1 MQILRWL
8 LIFLSMSLLHG
19 CGGGDTGSVLS
30 PSQGSS
36 TTTNGNTSTTPQTA
50 DVALLGQMIIPAGV
64 GQMNL
69 TVATFKQGTTE
80 ILPNVTM
87 ELSVNGS
94 AKLNKTSVKT
104 DSRGQASLI
113 ITDSM
118 NENVL
123 LTLRG
128 VDGYQGGFT
137 RTLYF
142 GGTVTADVISQGIT
156 PADGKTAAQVV
167 VAARDSSGVPIVGA
181 PVDFSFPNDSFA
193 AATSGDTDDKGQY
206 IGAITNTVP
215 QNTYV
220 TPFAGGMAA
229 RTLPLSFGTS
239 TVSVRPQSLDL
250 IIKNN
255 NVPADGKSSASVV
268 VVARDSAG
276 VPVSNVSVNI
286 SVNSAT
292 AVLST
297 NGKSGSVNIVG
308 NTGTAGSF
316 ELGITNTVEE
326 TITLVAKMSVT
337 DDAGSTSVVQC
348 SLTSG
353 SSTTTTT
360 TTTTSDTCG
369 NTSNSGIVFKNPS
382 TTTPTGG
389 TVITA
394 VTLDEPIKNN
404 SAKQGDDARANGA
417 DTVTVVGRVLGK
429 SNNDEKE
436 VPVTDVTVSILLSG
450 GSADMKISNSGKTD
464 GSGFFTVTFT
474 DKVVETFSMRAVVG
488 GVSSDK
494 TEIKF
499 TAIPVADPTTTTRVP
514 VLTSVTL
521 YASPTKQSAND
532 KDEITLT
539 ALVLDETRTPMK
551 DVDVVLSNDGS
562 LVATGATISSG
573 GKTGES
579 GVISFKVK
587 SKQVGKFTVSAVAS
601 VVSGGALK
609 TVSSDAKVLEFINP
623 IVDLVASI
631 QLDVANNSQKIGD
644 KINLVTIVRDQA
656 GRALAG
662 VPLFIKSEAEA
673 IAEPSYGSTGANGQ
687 LSFTMTSS
695 KAKSYLVTVEVE
707 GTQSIAGK
715 TSVSQIVTFVSNT
728 GVPLDVNLTQPTV
741 LNDNQVVSS
750 DSAKGIDV
758 RVTARDSTGK
768 AVKGAAISVIVD
780 GDLVATPA
788 NGVSG
793 DNGVFATKLNS
804 IKSGTYT
811 VVFIVD
817 GCQTAECRRSTTVHF
832 TSGSPLDVNLTQPT
846 VLNDNQPASSDSAK
860 GIDVR
865 VTARDSTGKAVKGAP
880 ISVIVDGEVVA
891 TPANGSSGDNG
902 VFATK
907 LNSTKPGTYTVVF
920 VVDGC
925 ETAECRRTTTVTFLA
940 TSTGA
945 TVNLL
950 ELRVENNN
958 QLADGKGKVVLIAT
972 AYDKKGGLALSG
984 IEVSFIHTSLT
995 AKLEKDSGTTNEL
1008 GEFRTTIID
1017 DVAENFQ
1024 VTAVVKGSSAA
1035 NLRATQTVTF
1045 LPLST
1050 LQPKSIVLN
1059 ALSNNRQVNEEV
1071 ELVVIARDANNSP
1084 MSGVSIVFSTLTGD
1098 VLPDVSNSARFTSD
1112 MSKTDTDNTG
1122 SVKVKVTNNEPG
1134 TFKVKATVK
1143 GSSLSSEVTLT
1154 FNKSTTTQTPVDSLE
1169 LLTSSPELKSEGDAN
1184 GVIITA
1190 RVKDSNNNLLADKKV
1205 TFTANSGAIQA
1216 VGKKN
1221 DAQAGVTYDPA
1232 AADAGV
1238 TDATGQAYARLTT
1251 TGDPANRQIEV
1262 KATSESKTT
1271 AITVSVIGTKIK
1283 ITGSDA
1289 IVMGSESVLNI
1300 SLTDSADKGIAAQ
1313 VEVSADNGSLING
1326 SSAPVVISTDNKGL
1340 AEVKLNAVN
1349 AGATTVTVKKVKDN
1363 KPREEDA
1370 ISATWTINV
1379 SQDDFTIVASQT
1391 PDADGIYNLPISAT
1405 SGSSGCLPPYI
1416 GCEPP
1421 QGAITFKVVWKSAGQ
1436 PKQGGEVKLSTTRGT
1451 VTPQT
1456 GVTDSKGELTFA
1468 VTSETAG
1475 PGVVTATTSI
1485 ANGPS
1490 KSISVY
1496 FAAQDVASMVLQ
1508 AAPSTVGVNVS
1519 GGSEQQSKISALLR
1533 DKDGNV
1539 VKGKRIVFRVE
1550 DITGGSVSPSS
1561 AVSDAAGQASIT
1573 YYAGG
1578 SPSATNGVTVYA
1590 RVEGVNSIYCND
1602 GRVNASECA
1611 VNLTVAL
1618 KKVFITLGT
1627 GNQIGIHNVTTYAY
1641 PYTVLITDINGAPVK
1656 DEQVILSINTIGYG
1670 KGFLKW
1676 NGKTWQASYT
1686 IKPDFFCVTE
1696 DKNLNGLLDP
1706 GEDNNRDGI
1715 LTPGNVATFAADSTS
1730 VVENNSIAL
1739 KTDKDG
1745 LAAFNIIYPK
1755 NYAHWVVIQ
1764 LIARSGES
1772 TAFNTISL
1780 AAVAGDMAAQE
1791 ADPAGRVSPF
1801 GRGGPPA
1808 DPDNSKIED
1817 DTNYPNAS
1825 CNNTL

>member
-8 LIFLSMSLLHG
+8 LIFLAMSLLHG

-30 PSQGSS
+30 PSKGSS
-36 TTTNGNTSTTPQTA
+36 TTDNTSTTPQTA
-50 DVALLGQMIIPAGV
+50 DVALFGQMIIPAGV

-94 AKLNKTSVKT
+94 AKLNSTSVKT
-104 DSRGQASLI
+104 DSRGQASLT
-113 ITDSM
+113 ITDSV

-128 VDGYQGGFT
+128 VGNYQGGFT

-142 GGTVTADVISQGIT
+142 GGTVTADVVSQGII

-167 VAARDSSGVPIVGA
+167 VSARDSSGVPIAGA
-181 PVDFSFPNDSFA
+181 PVDFSFPSDSFA

-239 TVSVRPQSLDL
+239 TVSVKPQSLDL

-255 NVPADGKSSASVV
+255 NVPADGKASASVV

-297 NGKSGSVNIVG
+297 SGKSSSVNIVG

-326 TITLVAKMSVT
+326 TITLIAKMSVT
-337 DDAGSTSVVQC
+337 DDAGKTSVVQC

-353 SSTTTTT
+353 SST

-389 TVITA
+389 TQITT
-394 VTLDEPIKNN
+394 VTLDDPIKNN
-404 SAKQGDDARANGA
+404 SAKQGDEARANGA

-429 SNNDEKE
+429 SNDNE

-494 TEIKF
+494 KEIKF
-499 TAIPVADPTTTTRVP
+499 TAIPVADPAQPTARVP

-521 YASPTKQSAND
+521 YASPAKQSAND

-551 DVDVVLSNDGS
+551 DVDVTLNSDGS
-562 LVATGATISSG
+562 YATSGATISSG
-573 GKTGES
+573 GKTGDS

-587 SKQVGKFTVSAVAS
+587 SKQVGKFSVNAVAS
-601 VVSGGALK
+601 AVISGALK
-609 TVSSDAKVLEFINP
+609 TVSSDTKVLEFINP
-623 IVDLVASI
+623 IVDSVASI
-631 QLDVANNSQKIGD
+631 QLDVANNNQKIGD
-644 KINLVTIVRDQA
+644 KINLVTIVRDQS
-656 GRALAG
+656 GRALTG

-673 IAEPSYGSTGANGQ
+673 IAEPSYGATGTNGQ
-687 LSFTMTSS
+687 LNFTMTSS
-695 KAKSYLVTVEVE
+695 KAKSYVVTVEVE
-707 GTQSIAGK
+707 GTQSVTGK

-728 GVPLDVNLTQPTV
+728 GVPLDVSLTQPTV
-741 LNDNQVVSS
+741 INDNQVVSS
-750 DSAKGIDV
+750 DSTKGIDV
-758 RVTARDSTGK
+758 RVTAKDSTGK

-788 NGVSG
+788 NGASG

-846 VLNDNQPASSDSAK
+846 VLNDNQPASSASDK

-865 VTARDSTGKAVKGAP
+865 ITARDSAGKAVKGAP

-891 TPANGSSGDNG
+891 TPASGSSGDNG

-907 LNSTKPGTYTVVF
+907 LNSSKPGTYTVVF

-925 ETAECRRTTTVTFLA
+925 QTAECRRTTTVTFLA
-940 TSTGA
+940 TSADA
-945 TVNLL
+945 TASLL
-950 ELRVENNN
+950 ELRVENNS

-972 AYDKKGGLALSG
+972 AYDKKGGMALPKVD
-984 IEVSFIHTSLT
+984 VSFISTSLT
-995 AKLEKDSGTTNEL
+995 AKLEKTDGTTNEL
-1008 GEFRTTIID
+1008 GEFRTTITD

-1024 VTAVVKGSSAA
+1024 VTAVVKGSTAA

-1050 LQPKSIVLN
+1050 LQPKSVVLN
-1059 ALSNNRQVNEEV
+1059 ALSNNMQVNEDV

-1084 MSGVSIVFSTLTGD
+1084 MAGVSIVFSTLTGD
-1098 VLPDVSNSARFTSD
+1098 VLPDVSGSARFTSD
-1112 MSKTDTDNTG
+1112 MTKTETDSTG

-1134 TFKVKATVK
+1134 TFKVKATAK

-1154 FNKSTTTQTPVDSLE
+1154 FNRSTTTQTPVDSLE
-1169 LLTSSPELKSEGDAN
+1169 LLTSSPELKSEGDAA
-1184 GVIITA
+1184 GVILTA
-1190 RVKDSNNNLLADKKV
+1190 RVKDNNNNLLANKKV
-1205 TFTANSGAIQA
+1205 TFTADSGAIQA

-1221 DAQAGVTYDPA
+1221 DPQAGVTYDPA
-1232 AADAGV
+1232 ADDAGK
-1238 TDATGQAYARLTT
+1238 TDSTGQAYARLTT
-1251 TGDPANRQIEV
+1251 TGDPANRKIEI

-1271 AITVSVIGTKIK
+1271 SITVNVIGTKIK

-1300 SLTDSADKGIAAQ
+1300 GLTDSADKGIAAQ

-1326 SSAPVVISTDNKGL
+1326 NGTPVVVSTDNKGL
-1340 AEVKLNAVN
+1340 VDVKLNAVKS
-1349 AGATTVTVKKVKDN
+1349 GATTVTVKKVKDS
-1363 KPREEDA
+1363 KPRAEDV
-1370 ISATWTINV
+1370 ISATWTVNV
-1379 SQDDFTIVASQT
+1379 SQDDFTIVASQV
-1391 PDADGIYNLPISAT
+1391 PDADGVYNLPISAK
-1405 SGSSGCLPPYI
+1405 SGGSGCLPPYI

-1421 QGAITFKVVWKSAGQ
+1421 QGAMTFKVLWKSAGQ

-1468 VTSETAG
+1468 VTSDTAG

-1490 KSISVY
+1490 KSIQVY
-1496 FAAQDVASMVLQ
+1496 FTATDVSAMILQ
-1508 AAPSTVGVNVS
+1508 AEPSTIGTNTN
-1519 GGSEQQSKISALLR
+1519 GSTDQQSKIIALLR
-1533 DKDGNV
+1533 DKDGNL
-1539 VKGKRIVFRVE
+1539 VKGKRVFFRVE
-1550 DITGGSVSPSS
+1550 DITGGYVSPSS
-1561 AVSDAAGQASIT
+1561 AVTDNAGQANVT

-1578 SPSATNGVTVYA
+1578 SSSSTKGVSVYA
-1590 RVEGVNSIYCND
+1590 RVEGVNSLYCTDDLPNKP
-1602 GRVNASECA
+1602 ECI

-1618 KKVFITLGT
+1618 RKAFITLGT
-1627 GNQIGIHNVTTYAY
+1627 GNTIIIKNETTYAH
-1641 PYTVLITDINGAPVK
+1641 PYTALVTDVNGAPIS
-1656 DEQVILSINTIGYG
+1656 DAQLVISVIPTEFA
-1670 KGFLKW
+1670 KGFYIVGWTQIITVTCPNEDVNK
-1676 NGKTWQASYT
+1676 NGML
-1686 IKPDFFCVTE
+1686 
-1696 DKNLNGLLDP
+1696 DK
-1706 GEDNNRDGI
+1706 GEDTNLDGQ
-1715 LTPGNVATFAADSTS
+1715 LQPGNVVTFAAEGSS
-1730 VVENNSIAL
+1730 VVEGNRL
-1739 KTDKDG
+1739 MVKTDTSGFANFNILYPKSYSRWTRVLLSARTSG
-1745 LAAFNIIYPK
+1745 LESEESLLLFVLPLAAG
-1755 NYAHWVVIQ
+1755 V
-1764 LIARSGES
+1764 LTDTES
-1772 TAFNTISL
+1772 APP
-1780 AAVAGDMAAQE
+1780 GQ
-1791 ADPAGRVSPF
+1791 PSPF
-1801 GRGGPPA
+1801 GIGGPMVGKNPDDPA
-1808 DPDNSKIED
+1808 S
-1817 DTNYPNAS
+1817 YPNAS